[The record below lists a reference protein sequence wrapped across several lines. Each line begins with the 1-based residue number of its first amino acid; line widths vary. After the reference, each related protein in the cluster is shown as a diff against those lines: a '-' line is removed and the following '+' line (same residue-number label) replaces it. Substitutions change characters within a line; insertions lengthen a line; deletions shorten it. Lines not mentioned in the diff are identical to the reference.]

1 MAGAFDSFGEWHRLF
16 DALCIERGHLDNATL
31 ASDYC
36 ALTKNKAS
44 TAYESSLKSLN
55 NWRQGLHT
63 PSRRNF
69 RILTL
74 MLRIED
80 APEVLPHW
88 NRLYEEAQRRKP
100 ADGNGDASQPATT
113 PETDPAPTAASGG
126 RTSRRLFAAAVFL
139 LLGAGGSVL
148 ALGTFDRPQTHAA
161 AFSKAGPQVI
171 DMTGQRIE
179 AHELVIAKVGQSV
192 VVHGSRGRCG
202 EQPPGWEEVLQG
214 LPQLSNGFWS
224 DGGVGIRVSRA
235 CSGGTP
241 ARAVVFT
248 ATHPGQERFTLYDDP
263 ITIRVTE

>member
-1 MAGAFDSFGEWHRLF
+1 MSGAFDNFGEWHRLF
-16 DALCIERGHLDNATL
+16 DALCIERGHLDNAKL

-36 ALTKNKAS
+36 ALTKKKAD

-80 APEVLPHW
+80 APEALPHW
-88 NRLYEEAQRRKP
+88 SRLYEEAQRRKP
-100 ADGNGDASQPATT
+100 ADGNGDASQTATT
-113 PETDPAPTAASGG
+113 PEIDQAPAAASGG
-126 RTSRRLFAAAVFL
+126 RTRLRLAAAAVFL
-139 LLGAGGSVL
+139 VLVAGGAVL
-148 ALGTFDRPQTHAA
+148 ALGTFDGPQTHAA
-161 AFSKAGPQVI
+161 AFTQPGAQVL

-179 AHELVIAKVGQSV
+179 AHEMVAAKVGQSV

-202 EQPPGWEEVLQG
+202 EQPPDWEEVFQG
-214 LPQLSNGFWS
+214 LPPLSNGVWS

-248 ATHPGQERFTLYDDP
+248 ATHPGEERFTLYDDP